1 MEGVYG
7 SSTWPSC
14 NVEVEGKVFN
24 DAVHGAITLP
34 PLCVRIIDT
43 PQFQRLRFLKQLGS
57 CFFVYPSAAH
67 NRFEHS
73 LGVCHLAGQLV
84 RAIQSR
90 QPELKITNEDVLSV
104 EVAGLCHDLGHGP
117 FSHLWEEFVK
127 KSPREKEWS
136 HEEASKM
143 MFEYLVNV
151 NNLNEELENYG
162 IDIQNIKK
170 LMCGIGS
177 KQRQEEKAFL
187 YEIVANK
194 RTGVDVDKWDYFL
207 RDGHNLGIK
216 VNFDYNRL
224 VKFSRAIKVDGEWQ
238 ICVRDKECNN
248 LYNMFHARERL
259 HRTAYQH
266 RVVKVIDSMLIDAF
280 LYADEHIKYRGKDG
294 LKVGGCVPDD
304 GGRDQSGSRRLAHTW
319 DVCGTQYALRNVC
332 NDMSAY
338 TNLVDN
344 VFHRIL
350 LAEGEH
356 PDIRKAK
363 EILENVLKRKL
374 YVYVGQTQHTEKISE
389 DKLMDAILNSIP
401 TGSSL
406 KKNDLGLQVVKFDYG
421 LGKEN
426 PVEYTRFYSKNFPND
441 ARAMREEEISSM
453 LPQRFQERRFRLI
466 YKSYQEKEFNDA
478 EKAFKD
484 ACQKLNMQ
492 EPSVDSWP
500 SHLPHMMH
508 HHTSGSVAL
517 NGIGV

>member
-43 PQFQRLRFLKQLGS
+43 PQFQRLRFLKMVGS
-57 CFFVYPSAAH
+57 CYFVFPAAAH

-294 LKVGGCVPDD
+294 
-304 GGRDQSGSRRLAHTW
+304 
-319 DVCGTQYALRNVC
+319 TQYALRNVC